1 MIPLLVKTLLN
12 TRRLLETIILLG
24 LFAMAMR
31 PVTDPDVWWHL
42 KTGELIATTHR
53 VSHTDPF
60 SYTRAGQPWVNHEW
74 LSDWLIFSI
83 YKSGG
88 LAGLDAVFAV
98 VVAAALF
105 LVFLRSRGRPY
116 LAGLFT
122 IWGAV
127 ASAPSWGVRPQMLSL
142 LLASVFLWILE
153 RTAIRPQTAWWMVP
167 LMLLWVNLHA
177 GYVLGILLI
186 VVVMCGNIAEVV
198 LGRGQWKEI
207 RSQVRTLGLVAIACI
222 AVVPLNPNGT
232 KLYSYP
238 FITLHSNAMQTYI
251 SEWFSPN
258 FHEGKFAPFLLMLLA
273 TIVFIAISSRRLR
286 VSHLLLLLIT
296 IWMALDAARHIPI
309 FALVAIPILSEL
321 AEPILASGSTRK
333 NSDRSSLHW
342 FNYAVLI
349 AFLIFTV
356 VRIRTVVKM
365 IPLEESI
372 NFPAG
377 ATRFL
382 EKHALPGPLLNH
394 YNWGGYVIWKLYP
407 EYRVFIDGRADL
419 YGDDFM
425 NRFADLY
432 YLKKSDWYVAFE
444 TYGIQTVMMPP
455 DAPLIE
461 GLRFKND
468 WEQQYADAQVVVL
481 AKTPQ
486 EQPQAS
492 RLRP

>member
-1 MIPLLVKTLLN
+1 MKTLLG
-12 TRRLLETIILLG
+12 TKRLLETIIVLG

-42 KTGELIATTHR
+42 KTGELIATTHQ
-53 VSHTDPF
+53 VPHTDPF

-83 YKSGG
+83 YKNTG

-98 VVAAALF
+98 VVVAALF
-105 LVFLRSRGRPY
+105 LAFVRSRGRPY
-116 LAGLFT
+116 LAGLIT
-122 IWGAV
+122 ICGAV

-142 LLASVFLWILE
+142 LLASIFLWILE
-153 RTAIRPQTAWWMVP
+153 RTEIRPQTAWWLVP

-186 VVVMCGNIAEVV
+186 VVVMGGNIIEVI
-198 LGRGQWKEI
+198 LGQRRWKEVQ
-207 RSQVRTLGLVAIACI
+207 SQVRTLGLVVIACI

-238 FITLHSNAMQTYI
+238 FITLHSYAMQTYI

-258 FHEGKFAPFLLMLLA
+258 FHQAKFAAFLFMLLA
-273 TIVFIAISSRRLR
+273 TLVFTAVSPRRLR
-286 VSHLLLLLIT
+286 VHQLFLLLIT

-321 AEPILASGSTRK
+321 AEPIFVSRGTRK
-333 NSDRSSLHW
+333 RTDQFSFHRL
-342 FNYAVLI
+342 NYAVLT
-349 AFLIFTV
+349 AFLVFTI
-356 VRIRTVVKM
+356 VRVRTVAKM
-365 IPLEESI
+365 IPEAESK

-382 EKHALPGPLLNH
+382 AEHALPGPLLNH

-407 EYRVFIDGRADL
+407 KYRVFIDGRADL

-455 DAPLIE
+455 DAPLVE
-461 GLRFKND
+461 GLRLKSE
-468 WEQQYADAQVVVL
+468 WKQQYADAQVVVL
-481 AKTPQ
+481 SKKPSALP
-486 EQPQAS
+486 
-492 RLRP
+492 